1 MPLALAR
8 AKTVTCVLL
17 VEYKQCVGAG
27 GGRGLGGGGGGGG
40 GGTLYVFAVY
50 VRIGRLLRCT
60 WYVYTEVGI
69 LR

>member
-27 GGRGLGGGGGGGG
+27 GGRGWAGGG

>member
-27 GGRGLGGGGGGGG
+27 GGRGLGGGGGG
-40 GGTLYVFAVY
+40 TLYVFAVY

>member
-27 GGRGLGGGGGGGG
+27 GGRGLGGGGG
-40 GGTLYVFAVY
+40 TLYVFAVY

>member
-8 AKTVTCVLL
+8 AKTVTGVLL

-27 GGRGLGGGGGGGG
+27 GGRGVGG